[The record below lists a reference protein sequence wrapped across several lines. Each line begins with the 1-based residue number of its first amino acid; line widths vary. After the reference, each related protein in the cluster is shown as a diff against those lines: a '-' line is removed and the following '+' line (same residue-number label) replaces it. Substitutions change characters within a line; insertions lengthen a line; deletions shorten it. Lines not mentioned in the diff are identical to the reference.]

1 MSKETL
7 SMKQANRI
15 ITEDQRILMETTM
28 KMTSRNQEFVD
39 QVANVWEDQ
48 NAVDLFKKH
57 KENMEGFIDELKEN
71 GTIFANTVKDI
82 ADSYAKA
89 GGMSERLSPP
99 PMRLPK
105 QIDVSKIKEYF
116 TNGENGDDFGFV
128 NPETGPSQV
137 MEAFK
142 NLVQDLKNIAS
153 EAVNEIKGINAFGNT
168 EVQLRLAESAG
179 KVVEILQNHI
189 QSSEKVVEE
198 YITKSAAGYVKV
210 GAAGSAAA
218 GIGAAVGK

>member
-7 SMKQANRI
+7 SMKQALHI
-15 ITEDQRILMETTM
+15 ITTDQMILRSTAMRMTM
-28 KMTSRNQEFVD
+28 RNNEFVD
-39 QVANVWEDQ
+39 QVSNLWEDQ

-71 GTIFANTVKDI
+71 GNIFANTVKEI

-89 GGMSERLSPP
+89 GGISQRLSFTPINIA
-99 PMRLPK
+99 K
-105 QIDVSKIKEYF
+105 NIDVSKIKEHF
-116 TNGENGDDFGFV
+116 TNGENGDDFGFI
-128 NPETGPSQV
+128 NPETGPGQV
-137 MEAFK
+137 MEAWES
-142 NLVQDLKNIAS
+142 LVQDLKAM
-153 EAVNEIKGINAFGNT
+153 AVDAVDQIKGINAFGNT

-179 KVVEILQNHI
+179 KVVEILNQHI
-189 QSSEKVVEE
+189 EASKKVVAE
-198 YITKSAAGYVKV
+198 YIEKSALAYVKV